1 MRKLIMKDYDKTI
14 VYFIDV
20 ALAFSFRVYQRFYI
34 VTDVSVLSVVRHL

>member
-1 MRKLIMKDYDKTI
+1 MKDYGKTI

-20 ALAFSFRVYQRFYI
+20 ALAFSFRVYQKFYI